1 MKLHQQYHF
10 RESERGLLAWD
21 VLRLIEL
28 TQKNQV
34 VQVPLS
40 EIRELKETYWFGL
53 GAPLAKAGVP
63 PAMPGRHPKFD
74 L

>member
-10 RESERGLLAWD
+10 RKPENGLLAWD
-21 VLRLIEL
+21 VLKLIDLSKEF
-28 TQKNQV
+28 QV

-53 GAPLAKAGVP
+53 GAPP
-63 PAMPGRHPKFD
+63 IS
-74 L
+74 